1 MRFMSAA
8 LLAVMMTATAAHAD
22 NTKHEERYCTA
33 LSSLKDDLTKLRGMR
48 DDAKASELRTVIDRI
63 DSDSR
68 EVEKQGSKI
77 KTPAGKQFM
86 ASAERLKVEGR
97 AVSDDMTIGQ
107 IRSRLHGDVDKL
119 EASAQQLAD
128 ESGCPNAM
136 PQRGGE
142 EPKTP

>member
-8 LLAVMMTATAAHAD
+8 LLAVMMTATAARAD
-22 NTKHEERYCTA
+22 NTKAEERYCTA
-33 LSSLKDDLTKLRGMR
+33 LSSLKDDLTKLRAMR
-48 DDAKASELRTVIDRI
+48 DDSKASELRTIIDRI

-77 KTPAGKQFM
+77 KTAAGKQFM

-97 AVSDDMTIGQ
+97 AVTDDMTIGQ
-107 IRSRLHGDVDKL
+107 IRTRLHEDVTNL
-119 EASAQQLAD
+119 ETSAQQLAD

-136 PQRGGE
+136 PQRGAQTGGQ
-142 EPKTP
+142 P